1 MNRIKNLFNID
12 YPIIQAGMVW
22 CSGWKLASAVSNAG
36 GLGLLGAGSMHP
48 ETLNEHI
55 IKCKQATHKPFGVNI
70 PLLYPEIDKIID
82 VVLKQEVKIVFTSAG
97 NPSTWTPLLKENGI
111 KEMFRRAK
119 IKLNALSWEQ
129 INTAI
134 AQGKSIEAHIKLT
147 DKKGEPVCASL
158 KAENISWQ

>member
-1 MNRIKNLFNID
+1 MKNAISIKLICTNFPGSACCGRENIFLS
-12 YPIIQAGMVW
+12 IQKNKEVLEETPGDSLSKTFSLSLECNMGKDGMPNFLGPYVFGSTGDKFLYLVW
-22 CSGWKLASAVSNAG
+22 YS
-36 GLGLLGAGSMHP
+36 
-48 ETLNEHI
+48 
-55 IKCKQATHKPFGVNI
+55 
-70 PLLYPEIDKIID
+70 
-82 VVLKQEVKIVFTSAG
+82 
-97 NPSTWTPLLKENGI
+97 KENGI

-119 IKLNALSWEQ
+119 IKLNVLSWEQ